1 MSVQNTYIKIKI
13 LKLSFP
19 EVQAGG
25 FRDTVKQH
33 ILYPT

>member
-1 MSVQNTYIKIKI
+1 MIEQNTYIEIKI

-25 FRDTVKQH
+25 FRDTIKQH
-33 ILYPT
+33 ILYPK